1 MNMSE
6 LEQMRRE
13 WVDVT
18 RKNGFREGIT
28 DLLAHQYSKK
38 THFIFE
44 LLQNAEDALATE
56 IEFHVE
62 SQRLVFSHNGERLFS
77 DENVESITSIG
88 KSTKQADYTQIGKH
102 GIGFK
107 AVFAYTHTPRIHSGD
122 KHFDIEDV
130 RHSVFLERR

>member
-1 MNMSE
+1 MNMIE

-56 IEFHVE
+56 IEFRVE
-62 SQRLVFSHNGERLFS
+62 SQRLVFSIM
-77 DENVESITSIG
+77 ENVFSQMRMLSPLQASVNQQSRRTTRKLANMELDSRRCLLIPIPLEFIPATSTLIL
-88 KSTKQADYTQIGKH
+88 KMSSYR
-102 GIGFK
+102 
-107 AVFAYTHTPRIHSGD
+107 VS
-122 KHFDIEDV
+122 
-130 RHSVFLERR
+130 